1 MARITAGIDYTFQ
14 RIAQGK
20 PPQFDLGGPRQQEAR
35 VWFRERA
42 KEVTNVDAVRFIARA
57 DQKRRQAY
65 IAPTDIGKMYTF
77 WYDAKLKDELPF
89 WDRLPLIFPIEI
101 YKDGFLGI
109 NLHYL
114 PLKLRATLMD
124 ALYTAMNN
132 KRLDNT
138 TRLLISYR
146 ILKSASK
153 YRWFKPC
160 IKRYLS
166 SHVQSRFI
174 RIEPREWDMA
184 LMLPTERFVKARKQR
199 VWQDS
204 FQKLRSEG
212 SV

>member
-14 RIAQGK
+14 KIAQGK
-20 PPQFDLGGPRQQEAR
+20 PTHFDLGGPRQQEAR
-35 VWFRERA
+35 EWFRHKA
-42 KEVTNVDAVRFIARA
+42 QEVTNVDAVRLISRA
-57 DQKRRQAY
+57 KSERRQAY
-65 IAPTDIGKMYTF
+65 IGKDEIGQMYTF

-89 WDRLPLIFPIEI
+89 WDRLPLIFPIEL

-114 PLKLRATLMD
+114 PLPLRAKLMD

-132 KRLDNT
+132 TRLDKT
-138 TRLLISYR
+138 TRILISYR

-160 IKRYLS
+160 VKRYLS

-204 FQKLRSEG
+204 VSKLRSAGEI
-212 SV
+212 

>member
-1 MARITAGIDYTFQ
+1 MVKITAGADFTFQ
-14 RIAQGK
+14 KIAQGK
-20 PPQFDLGGPRQQEAR
+20 PQGLDLSGGRRQEAR
-35 VWFRERA
+35 EWFRRA
-42 KEVTNVDAVRFIARA
+42 AAEVTNVDATRFMNRA
-57 DQKRRQAY
+57 EQSRRQAF
-65 IAPTDIGKMYTF
+65 ISKTEIGQMFMF
-77 WYDAKLKDELPF
+77 WYDAKLKNELPF

-114 PLKLRATLMD
+114 PLNLRAKLMD

-132 KRLDNT
+132 QRLDRT

-146 ILKSASK
+146 ILKQASK
-153 YRWFKPC
+153 YRYFKPC

-174 RIEPREWDMA
+174 RIEPTEWDMA

-204 FQKLRSEG
+204 VQQLRDSG
-212 SV
+212 SL